1 MQPQFEQLYICMF
14 FMIFA
19 DVIKQK
25 GLENVTV
32 DDLVAEITPKGRGKA
47 FLWKLLLL
55 KLFRVFLDK
64 LSSLVD
70 RYQMNLYFFNKV
82 TGQTAKPRCK
92 ELLRVLL
99 CDSSCTKW
107 KVVHNLLMLEKH
119 KFSPGWLD
127 SLWFHM
133 PSLCITCR
141 CTLCMCN
148 AKDLHALDVHVILQY
163 TLATL

>member
-1 MQPQFEQLYICMF
+1 MF
-14 FMIFA
+14 LMIFA

-64 LSSLVD
+64 LSGLVD
-70 RYQMNLYFFNKV
+70 RYQMNLYFFNKI

-107 KVVHNLLMLEKH
+107 KVVHNLLILEKH
-119 KFSPGWLD
+119 QFRPGWLD

-133 PSLCITCR
+133 PALYITCR
-141 CTLCMCN
+141 CTFCMCN
-148 AKDLHALDVHVILQY
+148 TWDLHAHRVHVILHY
-163 TLATL
+163 TQAAL

>member
-70 RYQMNLYFFNKV
+70 IYQMNLYFFNKI

-99 CDSSCTKW
+99 CNSSCTKW
-107 KVVHNLLMLEKH
+107 KVVHNLLILEKH

-133 PSLCITCR
+133 PALCITCR
-141 CTLCMCN
+141 CTLFMCN
-148 AKDLHALDVHVILQY
+148 
-163 TLATL
+163 T